1 MTARAGR
8 TPVKPRSRSRW
19 KQALTVAQRAELKAA
34 LEQDLRRLVFGTGTR
49 GAGVVTAEALQGLE
63 PGARRRGLQLL
74 DALRRLDA
82 GSFGICAGCE
92 APISYVRLSV
102 IPETTVCVECSGARE
117 LLLRA

>member
-1 MTARAGR
+1 LTAAQHAELRAG
-8 TPVKPRSRSRW
+8 
-19 KQALTVAQRAELKAA
+19 
-34 LEQDLRRLVFGTGTR
+34 LEEDLRRLVFGTGSR
-49 GAGVVTAEALQGLE
+49 GGAGVITAEVLEDLE
-63 PGARRRGLQLL
+63 PRARRRGLQLL

-82 GSFGICAGCE
+82 GSFGICTGCE

>member
-1 MTARAGR
+1 M
-8 TPVKPRSRSRW
+8 
-19 KQALTVAQRAELKAA
+19 TVAQRAELKAG
-34 LEQDLRRLVFGTGTR
+34 LEEELRRLVFGTGSR
-49 GAGVVTAEALQGLE
+49 GAGVITAEALQDLE

-82 GSFGICAGCE
+82 GSFGVCAGCE

-102 IPETTVCVECSGARE
+102 IPETTVCVE